1 MGKPGVETDSGAAE
15 RETVGPLAAPAGAR
29 LEQVCSVVET
39 NEPLKS
45 TARDTTKELY
55 PIA

>member
-29 LEQVCSVVET
+29 LEQVGRVVET

-45 TARDTTKELY
+45 TARDTAKELY
-55 PIA
+55 SIA